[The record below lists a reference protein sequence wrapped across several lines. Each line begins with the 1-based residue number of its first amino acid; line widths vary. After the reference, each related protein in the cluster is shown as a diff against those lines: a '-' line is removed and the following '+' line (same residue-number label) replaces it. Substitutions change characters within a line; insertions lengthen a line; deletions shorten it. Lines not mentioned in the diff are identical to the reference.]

1 MGSKLSYLERA
12 EKEYVI
18 VGEFGF
24 ICLLVFTGVD
34 MFAHLDLLISKT
46 IAVKDFVLRFYG
58 SLPYLEKE
66 LDFCQLSSQSR
77 GLLHSGSRTG
87 CKVSKA

>member
-1 MGSKLSYLERA
+1 MKSLFTCLSIMGSKLSYLERA

-18 VGEFGF
+18 IGEFVF
-24 ICLLVFTGVD
+24 VCLLVLTGVD

-58 SLPYLEKE
+58 SLPYLEKVE
-66 LDFCQLSSQSR
+66 ACCTQEAEQAA
-77 GLLHSGSRTG
+77 
-87 CKVSKA
+87 K